1 MDPLE
6 PELADVFSP
15 VPDVASD
22 ASSAMF
28 AMMLP
33 VVRDGADLVR
43 FHAIDAWIKTQA
55 EQRKAQ
61 NKKLMEI
68 EAAWDARKA
77 ELKHDL
83 EELAK
88 RGEGGTMLG
97 TTYLRS
103 RDDSAEWGSD
113 QELIEEFARME
124 MPITEAYI
132 VRIPRLTHEG
142 REHVKQVLIN
152 RAKQGLAVPLCATIT
167 PGGKSVC
174 TRLKGRQAIDTRKL
188 LALRNDALRS
198 LSNQDSNDS
207 KESHD

>member
-1 MDPLE
+1 MEPLE
-6 PELADVFSP
+6 PDVADVFSP

-28 AMMLP
+28 ALMLP

-43 FHAIDAWIKTQA
+43 FHAIDAWMKNQT

-68 EAAWDARKA
+68 EAAWDKRKA

-83 EELAK
+83 EAMAN

-97 TTYLRS
+97 TTYLRA
-103 RDDSAEWGSD
+103 REDSAEWGSD
-113 QELIEEFARME
+113 QEFVEECE
-124 MPITEAYI
+124 TLGITLPGGS
-132 VRIPRLTHEG
+132 VVMVPRLTPEG
-142 REHVKQVLIN
+142 RAAAKSILIE
-152 RAKQGLAVPLCATIT
+152 RAKHGLAIPLCAIIT

-174 TRLKGRQAIDTRKL
+174 TRLKGRQMVDPQKL
-188 LALRNDALRS
+188 LALRNEALRQ
-198 LSNQDSNDS
+198 LSNDS
-207 KESHD
+207 QESNESHE

>member
-97 TTYLRS
+97 TTYLRD
-103 RDDSAEWGSD
+103 REDSASWTSD
-113 QELIEEFARME
+113 AALIEELSALGLDL
-124 MPITEAYI
+124 PYGS
-132 VRIPRLTHEG
+132 VVSIPKLTPEG
-142 REHVKQVLIN
+142 RDLAKSLLID
-152 RAKQGLAVPLCATIT
+152 RAKQGLAVPPCATIT

>member
-97 TTYLRS
+97 TTYLRD
-103 RDDSAEWGSD
+103 REDSVTWTSD
-113 QELIEEFARME
+113 TELINELELMDLGFSPDE
-124 MPITEAYI
+124 YEITYHLNAK
-132 VRIPRLTHEG
+132 G
-142 REHVKQVLIN
+142 RANAKAAMLD
-152 RAKQGLAVPLCATIT
+152 RAKAGLDIPHCVTIT